1 MIPHKH
7 VSYFRIGSFV
17 ITGIVLLIIG
27 ILVFGSG
34 MLFKR
39 VAHVETYFNE
49 SVQGLVIGSAVKYLG
64 MEIGHVED
72 INAITGVYD
81 IHNGIKNRLCSRYV
95 YVKMAISPK
104 FLGSLSKEELEE
116 RIEQDVAAGLRFKL
130 APQGLTGNVYVEL
143 DFVDPKTHPELPIY
157 WQPEYLYIPSTTSI
171 LTYFTDNAQ
180 YILRELRK
188 VDFKKLFDSIQNLT
202 DSTNELMFKAN
213 SILTETQQPA
223 VNVMNNAQNITQNLN
238 ALSEQAN
245 AFPSHMFFGKPPP
258 KLDLG
263 KL

>member
-1 MIPHKH
+1 MMPHKQI
-7 VSYFRIGSFV
+7 SYFRIGSFV

-39 VAHVETYFNE
+39 VTYIETYFNE
-49 SVQGLVIGSAVKYLG
+49 SVQGLVIGSPVKYLG
-64 MEIGHVED
+64 MEIGHVDDIMPITGAYD
-72 INAITGVYD
+72 INYNVL
-81 IHNGIKNRLCSRYV
+81 RLCSRYV

-104 FLGSLSKEELEE
+104 FLESLTKEDLKE
-116 RIEQDVAAGLRFKL
+116 RIKQDIESGLRFKL

-143 DFVDPKTHPELPIY
+143 DFVDPKTHPELSIY
-157 WQPEYLYIPSTTSI
+157 WEPKYLYIPSTTSI

-188 VDFKKLFDSIQNLT
+188 VDFQKLFNSIQNLT
-202 DSTNELMFKAN
+202 DSTNELMFKADRL
-213 SILTETQQPA
+213 LTATQQPA
-223 VNVMNNAQNITQNLN
+223 INVMNNAQSISQNLN